1 MTSADAVALA
11 QQSISAGSPPMGGGL
26 HRWWDTASQSPPSP
40 PPPVTRLVTP
50 LALHASIPWWW
61 RNAVVRLP
69 PPPPQE
75 PSDAVAGGPETRTLP
90 GSCARGAPPAHRH
103 FPWSPRRR
111 GCPPRMRAR
120 GVPWGGAVGGCGHS
134 RRGRARLPPIHPP
147 VCCRGGDPLWRVAW
161 QPPRWLASANQPQ
174 PVRRCCAGRLW
185 RGGGGARR
193 GTWPRLLRA
202 RVRVGTGGAL
212 ATPACC
218 ARWRV
223 RRIARGVRSQPA
235 LAAGAARFGPA
246 VDCATQRPQRARPPP
261 PLTPAACLHHRR
273 RRRCHRRRCHHHH
286 RGLPAR
292 LSGLSPWHHHRPC
305 RYHRRSSGLPLGT
318 VVTCAQPAA
327 HVRACLTPAL
337 PVVLVLP
344 ARVIKHAIRRCGLCL
359 LARLPIPPSPLTFAV
374 SLPAHLDVIF
384 FAQLAAPPPPW
395 PSTLAGYGVCLVS

>member
-69 PPPPQE
+69 PPPP
-75 PSDAVAGGPETRTLP
+75 RTV
-90 GSCARGAPPAHRH
+90 
-103 FPWSPRRR
+103 RR
-111 GCPPRMRAR
+111 GCWRARNKDTAWQLRQGGPPRPPPLS
-120 GVPWGGAVGGCGHS
+120 VEPTS
-134 RRGRARLPPIHPP
+134 PRLPPPHARAWCTVGGGCRRVWSLAARARAASTHPP
-147 VCCRGGDPLWRVAW
+147 ACLLQGGGPPLAGGLAAASLAGVC
-161 QPPRWLASANQPQ
+161 QPTPA
-174 PVRRCCAGRLW
+174 CAAVLCGAVVE
-185 RGGGGARR
+185 GGGGARR